1 MPACRGTG
9 QEGSHMLLEVKRT
22 RARTLGMIQVTDSLN
37 AQGDAKVG
45 QTYSGR
51 ELQPIF

>member
-37 AQGDAKVG
+37 AQVG